1 MGKRGRR
8 RALCENKKD
17 EDESYYYDDSFDEH
31 ANLKNTTNIENI
43 YSKTEEKLFKL
54 CKDYAHKCDHLKYI
68 GPSDIRRFDNEY
80 SDYIGFHAS
89 CAPIVVEFLEC
100 ALKLLIDEYKNLNNY
115 DRREA
120 SEDRRFASKDRREA
134 SKDTA
139 LPYTAKP
146 YIQDQ
151 YDLYLESFKYQLCI
165 KLSKYYTK

>member
-1 MGKRGRR
+1 MRKKNRKCIKGLKMGKRGRR

-31 ANLKNTTNIENI
+31 NANLKNTTNIENI
-43 YSKTEEKLFKL
+43 YSKTEENLFKL

-100 ALKLLIDEYKNLNNY
+100 ALKLLIDEYNNLNNY
-115 DRREA
+115 DRR
-120 SEDRRFASKDRREA
+120 FASKDT
-134 SKDTA
+134 D
-139 LPYTAKP
+139 LPYTTKP

-165 KLSKYYTK
+165 KLSKYYAR

>member
-1 MGKRGRR
+1 MRKKNRKCIKGLKMGKRGRR
-8 RALCENKKD
+8 RALCENKK

-31 ANLKNTTNIENI
+31 TNLKNTTNIENI
-43 YSKTEEKLFKL
+43 YSKTEEKLLKL

-100 ALKLLIDEYKNLNNY
+100 ALKLLIDEHKNLNNY
-115 DRREA
+115 DRLP
-120 SEDRRFASKDRREA
+120 SKD
-134 SKDTA
+134 
-139 LPYTAKP
+139 TAKP